1 MQSKLYGLQ
10 TLKDVESYWSECYV
24 FSHSVEKLKSV
35 VILPEGVNWYAQRS
49 EVARSATEPN
59 TITCTTNYDLR
70 EPATKV
76 GPYFKI
82 VELPL
87 VI

>member
-1 MQSKLYGLQ
+1 MQSKLYGLEV
-10 TLKDVESYWSECYV
+10 LKDDKSCWSECYV

-35 VILPEGVNWYAQRS
+35 ALLPEGVSWYAQRG
-49 EVARSATEPN
+49 EVTRSATEPN
-59 TITCTTNYDLR
+59 TITYTTNYDLR
-70 EPATKV
+70 EPTTKA

-87 VI
+87 VL